1 MSSFDDALEFRFKAD
16 TTWADA
22 HEDDKAAVTRLWN
35 WIDSCKDDPAKFLA
49 EYNQYFGNDS
59 PFAWYLITDY
69 FMAVD
74 NRAKKHDAG
83 DLGLSDLVFPSLR
96 YGHAVRCA

>member
-1 MSSFDDALEFRFKAD
+1 MYLSGVPEQLRGPLSVRDYRHVFFDDALEFRFKAD

-74 NRAKKHDAG
+74 NRAKT
-83 DLGLSDLVFPSLR
+83 
-96 YGHAVRCA
+96 

>member
-16 TTWADA
+16 TTWRM
-22 HEDDKAAVTRLWN
+22 HTRTTRRQLQGFGTGS
-35 WIDSCKDDPAKFLA
+35 IHVRMIPPKFLA

-74 NRAKKHDAG
+74 NRAKT
-83 DLGLSDLVFPSLR
+83 
-96 YGHAVRCA
+96 

>member
-1 MSSFDDALEFRFKAD
+1 MLVLTTDTSSFDDALEFRFQAD

-22 HEDDKAAVTRLWN
+22 HEDDKAAVTRLEL
-35 WIDSCKDDPAKFLA
+35 IDSCKGNSACFA
-49 EYNQYFGNDS
+49 EHNQYFGNDS

-74 NRAKKHDAG
+74 NWAKI
-83 DLGLSDLVFPSLR
+83 
-96 YGHAVRCA
+96 